1 MANLVAPAVR
11 KQEVSVTR
19 KMAASLPGL
28 RAIAQSKGLKV
39 HHLGAGYPHP
49 EVTDP
54 RGFLNHQEGYFSFLR
69 EKKG

>member
-1 MANLVAPAVR
+1 
-11 KQEVSVTR
+11 
-19 KMAASLPGL
+19 MAASLPGL

-54 RGFLNHQEGYFSFLR
+54 RGFLKHQEGYFAFLR
-69 EKKG
+69 KGGAQ

>member
-11 KQEVSVTR
+11 KQGVSVTR

-39 HHLGAGYPHP
+39 HHL
-49 EVTDP
+49 
-54 RGFLNHQEGYFSFLR
+54 
-69 EKKG
+69 